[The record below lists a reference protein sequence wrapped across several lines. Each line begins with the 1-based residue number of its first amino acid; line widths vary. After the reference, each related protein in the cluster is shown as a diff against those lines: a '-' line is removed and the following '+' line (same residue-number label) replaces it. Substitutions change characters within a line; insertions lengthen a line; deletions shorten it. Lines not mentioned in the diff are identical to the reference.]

1 MRKSQRTKCNEFR
14 HAFTILT
21 DAWDELG
28 GAFERENLVEN
39 ILQDFNWF
47 LLVTAH
53 VVILKEE

>member
-21 DAWDELG
+21 DVWDELG

-39 ILQDFNWF
+39 ILQDFN
-47 LLVTAH
+47 
-53 VVILKEE
+53 